1 MRLAECIRR
10 NQNKFSW
17 EPKHSS
23 RQCLLAELNIRQSQ
37 HFKVCCWA
45 EVYHSRHFKM
55 LCWAEI
61 SAVSAFYSISA
72 LINPYRNPSPLQS
85 LQPWLTGGW
94 GSIKPPTPVL
104 CFLIPGERSASQTC
118 QTNKTQKTTTEND
131 HYPHWWSGANR
142 EQKLEQTKNV
152 MTKREIMIKISN
164 FFLFFFLFFFSLNKL
179 YFPLFFTACLL
190 RYCSKIAL
198 QFVFLDSH
206 E

>member
-1 MRLAECIRR
+1 MCFFNPTFFSFSTVAESLSTLSTNIRFQHIMRLAECIRR

-45 EVYHSRHFKM
+45 EVSHSRHFKM

-61 SAVSAFYSISA
+61 SAVSAFYSVSA

-131 HYPHWWSGANR
+131 HYPYWWSEANR
-142 EQKLEQTKNV
+142 WTKTWRN
-152 MTKREIMIKISN
+152 
-164 FFLFFFLFFFSLNKL
+164 
-179 YFPLFFTACLL
+179 
-190 RYCSKIAL
+190 
-198 QFVFLDSH
+198 
-206 E
+206 